1 MGSRG
6 VQGGGGGTRREKR
19 KRRRR
24 RQRDVTTFIDPTP
37 KSTCKEIHLW
47 EGIDV
52 LAASDLWPRIFSLSI
67 RILLYIA
74 NGGRRR
80 GRRWR
85 SRREK
90 LKVEGRRTEG
100 KKEGWKEEGTWTRR
114 EGRCRLRAGGAGRG

>member
-1 MGSRG
+1 MRSRG
-6 VQGGGGGTRREKR
+6 AQEGRRTKNRE
-19 KRRRR
+19 RRRR
-24 RQRDVTTFIDPTP
+24 RREKDVTTFIDPTP

-47 EGIDV
+47 KGIDV

-85 SRREK
+85 KREE
-90 LKVEGRRTEG
+90 LKVEGESNGREERGLEG
-100 KKEGWKEEGTWTRR
+100 GGDLDKKEGEM
-114 EGRCRLRAGGAGRG
+114 

>member
-1 MGSRG
+1 MAEGG
-6 VQGGGGGTRREKR
+6 QGGGQERG
-19 KRRRR
+19 RRRAKEKEEKEEGE
-24 RQRDVTTFIDPTP
+24 RDVTTFIDPAP

-80 GRRWR
+80 G
-85 SRREK
+85 
-90 LKVEGRRTEG
+90 TE
-100 KKEGWKEEGTWTRR
+100 EE
-114 EGRCRLRAGGAGRG
+114 